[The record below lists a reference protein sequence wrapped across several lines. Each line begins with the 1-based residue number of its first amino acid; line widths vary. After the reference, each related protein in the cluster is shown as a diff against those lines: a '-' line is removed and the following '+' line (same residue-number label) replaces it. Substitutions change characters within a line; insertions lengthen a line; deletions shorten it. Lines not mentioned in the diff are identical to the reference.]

1 QLPVIPLEPH
11 GVAAATPRELLQFR
25 PRLII
30 HHISAAPPC
39 KLGFWPGFR
48 EDRRRSVLEYVSTG
62 PQRKRSQN
70 PRSQGVLSRC
80 DESLDAACLQ
90 KLACRPSVAPSGT
103 SRAASIPIARGERLR
118 DQRGGR
124 EVREVFV
131 VRAAMHRTET
141 AQSSCIAARLETL
154 EFS

>member
-80 DESLDAACLQ
+80 DESLEAAAWQPKNGSAL
-90 KLACRPSVAPSGT
+90 
-103 SRAASIPIARGERLR
+103 SRVRRRRAGGARSIWYTKTAADRLR
-118 DQRGGR
+118 GWP
-124 EVREVFV
+124 
-131 VRAAMHRTET
+131 
-141 AQSSCIAARLETL
+141 S
-154 EFS
+154 